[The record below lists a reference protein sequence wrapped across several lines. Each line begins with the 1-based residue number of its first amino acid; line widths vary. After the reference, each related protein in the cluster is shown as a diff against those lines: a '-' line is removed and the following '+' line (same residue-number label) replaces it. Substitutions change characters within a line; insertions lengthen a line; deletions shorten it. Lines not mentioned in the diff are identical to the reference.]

1 MDLVAESR
9 KSPLPTGRK
18 EVPIPSRRD
27 ALEETHIGASDTAV
41 KDEERDEAKSGE
53 GRKERDRQ
61 SCGYPDPMAHAVR
74 GTDRWNRF

>member
-1 MDLVAESR
+1 ME
-9 KSPLPTGRK
+9 
-18 EVPIPSRRD
+18 RR
-27 ALEETHIGASDTAV
+27 GATDTAA

-53 GRKERDRQ
+53 GRKERERQ